1 MVDNLELYKWSS
13 YPAFIGKSKAPS
25 FLRTDWLLSQFHK
38 SKHKAI
44 KALKTFTLQEPTAR
58 DWTPEKEAYKG
69 IILGSS
75 EFVSKIQED
84 FLQGKTSKEIPKLKA
99 VQKTLTSEEI
109 MERVDTLKY
118 NDKLKAKLKVYALK
132 NYSPLT
138 LRQIGERINNLHYSA
153 ISQIFIRLKKNL
165 VNNKLLKEAINKVDE
180 LCKMSKIQT

>member
-1 MVDNLELYKWSS
+1 M
-13 YPAFIGKSKAPS
+13 
-25 FLRTDWLLSQFHK
+25 
-38 SKHKAI
+38 
-44 KALKTFTLQEPTAR
+44 
-58 DWTPEKEAYKG
+58 
-69 IILGSS
+69 
-75 EFVSKIQED
+75 SKIQED